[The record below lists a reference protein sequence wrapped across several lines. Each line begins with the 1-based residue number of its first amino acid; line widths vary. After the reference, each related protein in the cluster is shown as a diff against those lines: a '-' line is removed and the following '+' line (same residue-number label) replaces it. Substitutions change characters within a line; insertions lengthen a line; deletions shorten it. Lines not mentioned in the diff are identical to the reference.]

1 MMKVACHPVATHRK
15 LTCFLRPG
23 TALLIILC
31 ILSSLATGYTP
42 VTAQDTIASPALK
55 TTTLPPKKHSAKKA
69 SIYSAV
75 LPGLGQAYNHK
86 YWKIPII
93 YAGFGAF
100 AYFINQNYSEYQQF
114 KEAYLWKISGDT
126 IPIDNEYIYKY
137 QTADQLKNGKNY
149 YLRNFELT
157 CILTGVWYV
166 LNILDATVDAH
177 LLDYD
182 INEDLSVQL
191 QPGIQGLNPSPWQPV
206 AGVTMAL
213 RFK

>member
-1 MMKVACHPVATHRK
+1 MKAYPNNHPVTSSRSSQTVCR
-15 LTCFLRPG
+15 LQIIFL
-23 TALLIILC
+23 LVLSFC
-31 ILSSLATGYTP
+31 LSSSLSL
-42 VTAQDTIASPALK
+42 AQDTLTAPLPGKETPLQKTHSP
-55 TTTLPPKKHSAKKA
+55 KKA

-100 AYFINQNYSEYQQF
+100 AYFLHTNFNEYEKF
-114 KEAYLWKISGDT
+114 HEAYLWKVKGDT

-137 QTADQLKNGKNY
+137 ETADQLKNGTDY
-149 YLRNFELT
+149 YRRNFELT
-157 CILTGVWYV
+157 CILTGVWYL

-177 LLDYD
+177 LMDYD
-182 INEDLSVQL
+182 INEDLSVHV
-191 QPGIQGLNPSPWQPV
+191 QPGLARPTTAPRQPI
-206 AGVTMAL
+206 AGITMTL

>member
-1 MMKVACHPVATHRK
+1 MKIACHPAAPHDMRS
-15 LTCFLRPG
+15 CFRRPG
-23 TALLIILC
+23 NAPIFILC
-31 ILSSLATGYTP
+31 ILLLLSSGYTA
-42 VTAQDTIASPALK
+42 VVAQDTITPPAPK
-55 TTTLPPKKHSAKKA
+55 EIPSIQKKHSPKKA

-75 LPGLGQAYNHK
+75 LPGLGQAYNRK

-100 AYFINQNYSEYQQF
+100 AYFINQNYSEYQKF

-157 CILTGVWYV
+157 CILTGVWYI

-182 INEDLSVQL
+182 INEDLSVHV
-191 QPGIQGLNPSPWQPV
+191 QPGFSGQQMAPGQPV

>member
-1 MMKVACHPVATHRK
+1 MKGYSHIYPLNNLRTSPWLAK
-15 LTCFLRPG
+15 SLLFL
-23 TALLIILC
+23 LLLPAFS
-31 ILSSLATGYTP
+31 LSPTFSM
-42 VTAQDTIASPALK
+42 AQDTLAAPAAQSK
-55 TTTLPPKKHSAKKA
+55 TSLPKKHSAKKA

-100 AYFINQNYSEYQQF
+100 AYFLYTNYGEYDKF
-114 KEAYLWKISGDT
+114 HEAYLWKVSGDT

-137 QTADQLKNGKNY
+137 ETAEQLKNGTDY
-149 YLRNFELT
+149 YRRNFELT

-166 LNILDATVDAH
+166 LNIIDASVDAH
-177 LLDYD
+177 LMDYD
-182 INEDLSVQL
+182 INEDLSVQV
-191 QPGIQGLNPSPWQPV
+191 QPGMVRQPFASRQPI
-206 AGVTMAL
+206 AGVTMTL